1 PFTPTGNAVRDLGQY
16 QYLLFVT
23 AVVFRSARKPH
34 SLHLIS
40 YYSKYF
46 GGVPMQTQK
55 DSVRMGVYISKK
67 LQDRVDHAISKTDA
81 RSRSE
86 FISDALELYLA
97 WLDSYD
103 YSKVL
108 TPALESVIEAKIKET
123 ENHIAGVLFKQGVEL
138 AILMHVIAA
147 SQQYDPDSLEEL
159 RKHCVNEVR
168 KYSGRYRF
176 EDAVAF
182 QNS

>member
-1 PFTPTGNAVRDLGQY
+1 
-16 QYLLFVT
+16 
-23 AVVFRSARKPH
+23 
-34 SLHLIS
+34 
-40 YYSKYF
+40 
-46 GGVPMQTQK
+46 MQTQK

-67 LQDRVDHAISKTDA
+67 LQDRVDHAIPKTDA

-86 FISDALELYLA
+86 FMSDALELYLA

>member
-1 PFTPTGNAVRDLGQY
+1 
-16 QYLLFVT
+16 
-23 AVVFRSARKPH
+23 
-34 SLHLIS
+34 
-40 YYSKYF
+40 
-46 GGVPMQTQK
+46 MQTQK

-67 LQDRVDHAISKTDA
+67 LQDRVDHAIPKTDA

-86 FISDALELYLA
+86 FISD
-97 WLDSYD
+97 
-103 YSKVL
+103 
-108 TPALESVIEAKIKET
+108 ALESVIEAKIKET

>member
-1 PFTPTGNAVRDLGQY
+1 
-16 QYLLFVT
+16 
-23 AVVFRSARKPH
+23 
-34 SLHLIS
+34 
-40 YYSKYF
+40 
-46 GGVPMQTQK
+46 MQKQK
-55 DSVRMGVYISKK
+55 DAVRMGVYISKK
-67 LQDRVDHAISKTDA
+67 LQDRVDHAIPKTDA

-97 WLDSYD
+97 WLDSHD

-108 TPALESVIEAKIKET
+108 TPALESVIEAKIKDT

-147 SQQYDPDSLEEL
+147 SQQYDPDLLEEL

>member
-1 PFTPTGNAVRDLGQY
+1 
-16 QYLLFVT
+16 
-23 AVVFRSARKPH
+23 
-34 SLHLIS
+34 
-40 YYSKYF
+40 
-46 GGVPMQTQK
+46 MQTQK

-67 LQDRVDHAISKTDA
+67 LQDRVDHAIPKTDA

-123 ENHIAGVLFKQGVEL
+123 DVLFKQGVEL

>member
-1 PFTPTGNAVRDLGQY
+1 
-16 QYLLFVT
+16 
-23 AVVFRSARKPH
+23 
-34 SLHLIS
+34 
-40 YYSKYF
+40 
-46 GGVPMQTQK
+46 M
-55 DSVRMGVYISKK
+55 
-67 LQDRVDHAISKTDA
+67 
-81 RSRSE
+81 
-86 FISDALELYLA
+86 
-97 WLDSYD
+97 
-103 YSKVL
+103 L

>member
-1 PFTPTGNAVRDLGQY
+1 
-16 QYLLFVT
+16 
-23 AVVFRSARKPH
+23 
-34 SLHLIS
+34 
-40 YYSKYF
+40 
-46 GGVPMQTQK
+46 MQTQK

-67 LQDRVDHAISKTDA
+67 LQDRVDHAIPKTDA

-123 ENHIAGVLFKQGVEL
+123 ENHIAGVLFKQGVEPTR
-138 AILMHVIAA
+138 ISPICR
-147 SQQYDPDSLEEL
+147 STPSRQFS
-159 RKHCVNEVR
+159 
-168 KYSGRYRF
+168 
-176 EDAVAF
+176 
-182 QNS
+182 